1 MSFDSALWPLSAIS
15 AVAVVLAVAVMVE
28 GVVTLVVVVVV
39 VVVVVL
45 KVPPVRTSALVTADE
60 FGYTMRERYNSNV
73 GIYK

>member
-1 MSFDSALWPLSAIS
+1 MSFDTALWSVLAVSA
-15 AVAVVLAVAVMVE
+15 AVVLAVVVMVE
-28 GVVTLVVVVVV
+28 EVVTLVVV

-45 KVPPVRTSALVTADE
+45 KVPPVRTSAWVTADE